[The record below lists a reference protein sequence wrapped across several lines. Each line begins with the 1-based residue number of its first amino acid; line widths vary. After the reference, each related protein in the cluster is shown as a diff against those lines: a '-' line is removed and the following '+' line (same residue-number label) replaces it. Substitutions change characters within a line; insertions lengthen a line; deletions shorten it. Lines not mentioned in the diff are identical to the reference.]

1 MVSKPVLDL
10 WTCLK
15 WRCIWSISGIIQHS
29 LVLFPQ
35 FWCCAFSRWP
45 EVYSG
50 FNQYFKTAPCRGWN
64 GEQNSDW
71 RYRFQAFE
79 YQMGTMESGDNPSG
93 FLIYKWPLFSYI
105 ITWSIVEAHKQQQ
118 LQLQLI
124 ASGRNGLLLRNSS
137 AGLTVW
143 MLLAALRWRCLFW
156 NCTWIVLSTRC
167 WQTRYH
173 PRWSNTDVMSLL
185 FSIRMKTILP
195 ENHKFRFQQILTDMG
210 RRTPQSTGCDP
221 RVEPSLRASWDLVAL
236 HTTLGVP
243 AALIISYSHRW
254 VLH

>member
-10 WTCLK
+10 LTCLK
-15 WRCIWSISGIIQHS
+15 LRCIWSISGLIQHS

-35 FWCCAFSRWP
+35 FWWCAFSRWP

-64 GEQNSDW
+64 GEQNSGW

-124 ASGRNGLLLRNSS
+124 ASGKWKKWTSTSHFIRRSNSVDAS
-137 AGLTVW
+137 C
-143 MLLAALRWRCLFW
+143 CL
-156 NCTWIVLSTRC
+156 
-167 WQTRYH
+167 
-173 PRWSNTDVMSLL
+173 
-185 FSIRMKTILP
+185 
-195 ENHKFRFQQILTDMG
+195 E
-210 RRTPQSTGCDP
+210 
-221 RVEPSLRASWDLVAL
+221 VAL
-236 HTTLGVP
+236 F
-243 AALIISYSHRW
+243 
-254 VLH
+254 VLELQMDSSVYTMLTNPLSSQMVKYRCHVAPF